1 MLLKVVRGTQRPCL
15 PSRALHAPLSIPIA
29 KTNAHLPENAKVYIG
44 LHNGAKNAVVV
55 GPARSLY
62 GHVTALRKVRAP
74 AGADQSEIPYSQRK
88 NVFAMRFL
96 VNVPYHSDYL
106 PGTTDKVFDIDLEG
120 KELWTPDELA
130 VPVFH
135 TENGACVA
143 CFGIWQVTA
152 VCFCCFELIIHSLFS
167 SRLRSAP
174 RLLLRSR
181 ARFAIR
187 RSYTPYIGL
196 KPPISLNL
204 LRTLS
209 TSVPVGSMELAH

>member
-1 MLLKVVRGTQRPCL
+1 MLAVSGLARSTL
-15 PSRALHAPLSIPIA
+15 DSHIA
-29 KTNAHLPENAKVYIG
+29 KTNEHLPENAKLYIG

-62 GHVTALRKVRAP
+62 GLVTALRKIRAP
-74 AGADQSEIPYSQRK
+74 ASADQSKIPYSQRK

-96 VNVPYHSDYL
+96 LVNVPYHSDYL
-106 PGTTDKVFDIDLEG
+106 QGATDKVFDIDLEG
-120 KELWTPDELA
+120 KGLWTPDELA

-135 TENGACVA
+135 TEDGALLVLA
-143 CFGIWQVTA
+143 SGGVTA
-152 VCFCCFELIIHSLFS
+152 CAFVVLDPLFN
-167 SRLRSAP
+167 LVFIKAP
-174 RLLLRSR
+174 ICARLLLRSR

-196 KPPISLNL
+196 KPPISLNP

-209 TSVPVGSMELAH
+209 TLVPVGLMELAH